1 MSNVTQNLERLNY
14 FVVFPSYLL
23 EILNHRQC
31 VLLGVIN
38 SLANKKGYC
47 YASNKALI
55 EIVNTSAKSLE
66 RDLKVLESRKLIFRE
81 LLRDSNLTVLE
92 RRITPLNTPPQFGG
106 NLPSSLADTPPVQ
119 NGVSNTDNSLDKN
132 KKDTYSVEF
141 EKIWNLYLKKGVK
154 KTSYKAWTRL
164 TSNQQREALA
174 HIPLFIAHHQ
184 SHNKM
189 AYLPHLA
196 TYLNQQRWENDLPY
210 QDNANNTDLQWS

>member
-1 MSNVTQNLERLNY
+1 MSNVKQNTERMNY

-38 SLANKKGYC
+38 SLSNKRGYC
-47 YASNKALI
+47 YASNKALVD
-55 EIVNTSAKSLE
+55 IVNTSSKSLE
-66 RDLKVLESRKLIFRE
+66 RDLKLLEQKKLIFRE

-106 NLPSSLADTPPVQ
+106 HLPSSLADSPPLQ
-119 NGVSNTDNSLDKN
+119 KGSSNTDTSLDIN
-132 KKDTYSVEF
+132 KKDNYSSNF
-141 EKIWNLYLKKGVK
+141 DKIWNLYMKKGVK
-154 KTSYKAWTRL
+154 KTAYKAWERL

-184 SHNKM
+184 SHKKM
-189 AYLPHLA
+189 TYLPHFA
-196 TYLNQQRWENDLPY
+196 TYLNQQRWNDDLPY
-210 QDNANNTDLQWS
+210 QDENNTDLQWN